1 MSGGRK
7 PRLASMFLKVRV
19 ILGWP
24 TAMEMP
30 WRPWRIW
37 ESRRCRHVC
46 VLVVEMISRGGV
58 FQSVNNDLRTMLRTI
73 NGDDLLKG
81 GGGVCG

>member
-37 ESRRCRHVC
+37 ESRRC
-46 VLVVEMISRGGV
+46 
-58 FQSVNNDLRTMLRTI
+58 
-73 NGDDLLKG
+73 
-81 GGGVCG
+81 